1 MRCPVCDSRNTRV
14 LDSRE
19 SKDGGI
25 RRRRSCSECGHR
37 FSTKERIEEA
47 LPSVMKRDGTRQSFD
62 RKKLSRGIQ
71 LACRKRPVS
80 DEEIERVVQAIERW
94 AGTRGDR
101 DVPADHVGERVMHH
115 LHELDAVAYVR
126 FVSVY
131 QSFETVEEFEELL
144 GEMEKA
150 ERVNVEGQRTLF
162 DAKTATAT
170 AIASGAK
177 GSPAKVEKTDGAK

>member
-19 SKDGGI
+19 SKDAGI
-25 RRRRSCSECGHR
+25 RRRRSCSDCGHR
-37 FSTKERIEEA
+37 FSTKERIEET
-47 LPSVMKRDGTRQSFD
+47 LPSVLKRDGTRQTFD
-62 RKKLSRGIQ
+62 RKKLIRGLQ

-80 DEEIERVVQAIERW
+80 DDQIERIVQAIERW
-94 AGTRGDR
+94 AATRGDR

-131 QSFETVEEFEELL
+131 QSFETVEEFERLL
-144 GEMEKA
+144 KEMEKA

-162 DAKTATAT
+162 DSKSEHARR
-170 AIASGAK
+170 
-177 GSPAKVEKTDGAK
+177 AKVETGEAS

>member
-25 RRRRSCSECGHR
+25 RRRRSCIECGHR
-37 FSTKERIEEA
+37 FSTKERIEET
-47 LPSVMKRDGTRQSFD
+47 LPSVMKRDGSRQAFD
-62 RKKLSRGIQ
+62 RKKLARGIQ

-80 DEEIERVVQAIERW
+80 DEKLEQTVQAIERW

-101 DVPADHVGERVMHH
+101 DVPADHIGERVMHH
-115 LHELDAVAYVR
+115 LHDLDPVAYVR

-131 QSFETVEEFEELL
+131 QSFETVEEFEALL
-144 GEMEKA
+144 REMEKS

-162 DAKTATAT
+162 DGAAAATGVAKSSSTK
-170 AIASGAK
+170 IG
-177 GSPAKVEKTDGAK
+177 KTDGAK